1 MIKRAFQEKERG
13 VSPVIGVML
22 MLVVTI
28 IIAAVVSGFASGLTD
43 SSTDTPVAT
52 FEFKVY
58 SAYVIAST
66 AGNGIEPYVEATM
79 KGGEAIDTADLK
91 IVSYHKD
98 ENGTLCSYEFTES
111 DVTRPA
117 HYSPNAF
124 LSFTGISTDTFFGDT
139 ASYWHT
145 GDKFTGGPEYLLNVA
160 SPQAGDK
167 IEINMVYEPS
177 NTIIWSDEVTV
188 I

>member
-1 MIKRAFQEKERG
+1 MNILPEDKESG

-28 IIAAVVSGFASGLTD
+28 IIAAVVSGFAGGLTD

-66 AGNGIEPYVEATM
+66 HGDVEPYVEATM

-91 IVSYHKD
+91 IVSYHED
-98 ENGTLCSYEFTES
+98 ENGTLSSYEFTKS
-111 DVTRPA
+111 AVTRPA
-117 HYSPNAF
+117 HYTPNAF
-124 LSFTGISTDTFFGDT
+124 LSFTGTSTDNFFGET
-139 ASYWHT
+139 GCYWHT
-145 GDKFTGGPEYLLNVA
+145 GEKFTGGPEYLLNVA

-167 IEINMVYEPS
+167 IEINMIYEPA